1 MRSLGRI
8 VLAVAWLAAVAG
20 CHDDNRGTDASRP
33 PPPCSAI
40 PGTSLCWRVP
50 ATWQVAAAPAP
61 AIQEPRSA
69 SGPASQAADSALA
82 GGVTLDHTQ
91 LVASGERQRSG
102 SNSAVLPRVEVY
114 RDSALPASVTPTDYL
129 VANRMSQKRALGEI
143 AVRHLEVE
151 PIRRDNRRGFHL
163 RDAFDV
169 PLPQGGRAP
178 VSQQALIVIDG
189 QTGYVVA
196 VTLMED
202 ERALLAEE
210 IRAWL
215 GSVSFVGGGETNR

>member
-1 MRSLGRI
+1 MRSLGFA
-8 VLAVAWLAAVAG
+8 LVAWVAATAMG
-20 CHDDNRGTDASRP
+20 CRGERSGSDAAP
-33 PPPCSAI
+33 PPLPCTAI
-40 PGTSLCWRVP
+40 PDTGLCWRLP
-50 ATWQVAAAPAP
+50 GTWQVAAAPP
-61 AIQEPRSA
+61 AGVQEPRSA
-69 SGPASQAADSALA
+69 SNPVSQPVDGVGA
-82 GGVTLDHTQ
+82 GGLSLENTK
-91 LVASGERQRSG
+91 LVATGERQRSS
-102 SNSAVLPRVEVY
+102 SNSVLPPRVEVY
-114 RDSALPASVTPTDYL
+114 RDNGLPATATPTDYL
-129 VANRMSQKRALGEI
+129 VANRMAQKHALGAI

-178 VSQQALIVIDG
+178 VSQQALILLDG

-215 GSVSFVGGGETNR
+215 GSVSFVGGGEAKR